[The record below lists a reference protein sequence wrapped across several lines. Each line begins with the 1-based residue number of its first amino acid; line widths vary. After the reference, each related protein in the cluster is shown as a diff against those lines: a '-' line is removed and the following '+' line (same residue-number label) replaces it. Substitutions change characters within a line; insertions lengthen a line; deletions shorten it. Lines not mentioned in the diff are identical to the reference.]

1 MRTHVLRQIFDIS
14 FPRGRLEDSKDYNPV
29 QNNLHR
35 LQLEVL
41 LCCTV
46 PDLGQSSHCSTSS
59 TLVDIDISAVNVFL
73 WSSLLTGAGLGVPKW
88 IASFGF
94 KSNIEEVFRKD
105 SFMTFFRELNS
116 GLWCFLTM
124 TSVQF
129 RKQSV
134 IFVIL
139 FTRWIILI
147 TFISFYFIFI
157 FYFIL
162 SWVHLYSKYMK
173 KF

>member
-1 MRTHVLRQIFDIS
+1 MCSGRFLIFPFPEVAWRTPKTIILFRTIFIV
-14 FPRGRLEDSKDYNPV
+14 YNW
-29 QNNLHR
+29 R
-35 LQLEVL
+35 S
-41 LCCTV
+41 CSAASV

-88 IASFGF
+88 IGSFGF